1 MPARHGVF
9 RRAWP
14 IALLVVSAALSPHSL
29 HAKDSDAPVYDI
41 NADPATQIAAY
52 VDVTGHKRAADIKRI
67 AIVSFTVEFI
77 DSRATIATPAQ
88 KHDDKRADRK
98 APSAIASIMIT
109 PDLAQLRPI
118 ADTLYDLATED
129 LRGTGAE
136 VLTPDELIA
145 LPGYAALKAT
155 LAATPYR
162 LEGNDEQGH
171 RTSAVVSAHGLPAYH
186 TAGPAPPVTSE
197 TEFAKRGHVALL
209 GAHLVVDFLTLHDTG
224 GRLFHSKLVPQYVE
238 TVRVTETCYRLVA
251 SDGSVA
257 SAQLKMAVRAPESPV
272 GPSPPG
278 GSVDEDDSDGAQA
291 DTHIERLAINPAVYY
306 DQALRY
312 LGAAQDMLLGALVPQ
327 LSTWDSSRQAPSK
340 GK

>member
-1 MPARHGVF
+1 
-9 RRAWP
+9 
-14 IALLVVSAALSPHSL
+14 LLVVSTALTPHSL

-67 AIVSFTVEFI
+67 AIISFTVEFI
-77 DSRATIATPAQ
+77 DSRATIATP
-88 KHDDKRADRK
+88 
-98 APSAIASIMIT
+98 AIASIMIT

-186 TAGPAPPVTSE
+186 TAGPAPPVTSK
-197 TEFAKRGHVALL
+197 TKFAKRGHVALL
-209 GAHLVVDFLTLHDTG
+209 GAHLVVDFLRLHDTG
-224 GRLFHSKLVPQYVE
+224 GRLFHSKLVPKYVE

-251 SDGSVA
+251 PDGSVA
-257 SAQLKMAVRAPESPV
+257 STQLKMAVRAPESPV

-291 DTHIERLAINPAVYY
+291 DTRIERLAINPAVYY
-306 DQALRY
+306 EQALRY